1 MKVLLQEAEGQIGE
15 VSDYDDTDSPPPV
28 IPFNPNGPPL
38 EGTAWQDNEH
48 AQQLLDTTT
57 KPAKPMI
64 NLPWKKVKR
73 LMRESGIS
81 FSLFLFNVYF
91 SLLTLKQNI
100 SCI

>member
-1 MKVLLQEAEGQIGE
+1 MKVLLQETDGQTGE
-15 VSDYDDTDSPPPV
+15 VSDYDDTDSAPPAPA
-28 IPFNPNGPPL
+28 FNPYGPPL
-38 EGTAWQDNEH
+38 DGTDWQDNEH
-48 AQQLLDTTT
+48 AKQLPDTMT
-57 KPAKPMI
+57 KPSKPMI